1 MHAKELA
8 ARFEGR
14 ITLLHV
20 VHHRSLL
27 PNLDDP
33 IYKRLLREMMRPGF
47 FDEHLRAL
55 DEAVPGLDVEVSYR
69 IAHGNVA
76 ERIAAFAE
84 EEDVDLIVLA
94 THGLTGIR
102 HFLMGSVAEKV
113 VRTAKQPVF
122 TVKSFGR
129 SLVTATPAS
138 FKQPETTSIFHMLRY
153 PLEELPDEQPPVP
166 GVCALDV
173 PLASFAPP
181 IVSRIPVPVESVT
194 ATAEQTPAPRPRETP
209 VNRSPVSHAG

>member
-55 DEAVPGLDVEVSYR
+55 DEAVPGPDVEVSYR